1 MNSTPAPAFAF
12 VGLAVSD
19 LAASIAFYRRL
30 GVEFA
35 EGAENEPHVEA
46 QLPGGGPLLVLDPE
60 STIRSFHP
68 DWRPPTGGGRT
79 ALAFRCASPA
89 HVDALYAELVEA
101 GHSGELK
108 PWDAFWGQR
117 YAVVR
122 DPDGNEVDLLA
133 PLTES

>member
-1 MNSTPAPAFAF
+1 MNDNPAPAVTFAF

-19 LAASIAFYRRL
+19 LPASIAFYRRL
-30 GVEFA
+30 GVEFP
-35 EGAENEPHVEA
+35 EGAEQEPHVEA
-46 QLPGGGPLLVLDPE
+46 QPPGGGPLLVLDPE

-68 DWRPPTGGGRT
+68 AWRAPSGGGRT
-79 ALAFRCASPA
+79 ALAFRCQSPA
-89 HVDALYAELVEA
+89 QVDALYEELVGA
-101 GHSGELK
+101 GHEGELK

-133 PLTES
+133 PL